1 MSRGRAQVSKAPK
14 RTLQHL
20 GTEQANVSSAALDT
34 LSARE
39 IAEIINAEDTRV
51 PLAVLTAISEI
62 AKAIDAVA
70 QALAAGG
77 RLIYVGAGTSGRIAA
92 LDAAEC
98 PPTFNTS
105 AKTVQ
110 FVMSGGEKAL
120 SRASEAQ
127 EDWPALGRRD
137 IAKRKPGRRD
147 VVIGVSA
154 SGRTPYTV
162 AALRYARSHGAT
174 TVAVT
179 NNRGSWLERVA
190 DIAIVAEV
198 GAEVVAG
205 STRMKA
211 GTAQKMILNMLSTG
225 AMARLGYVYG
235 NLMVNVHVRN
245 KKLLERGITVLQCAA
260 GIGRNAAKD
269 GLKAGGNSVPVALVM
284 LKAGVS
290 RKQAERRLKAARGNV
305 RQAIGR

>member
-1 MSRGRAQVSKAPK
+1 M
-14 RTLQHL
+14 
-20 GTEQANVSSAALDT
+20 
-34 LSARE
+34 
-39 IAEIINAEDTRV
+39 
-51 PLAVLTAISEI
+51 
-62 AKAIDAVA
+62 
-70 QALAAGG
+70 
-77 RLIYVGAGTSGRIAA
+77 
-92 LDAAEC
+92 
-98 PPTFNTS
+98 
-105 AKTVQ
+105 
-110 FVMSGGEKAL
+110 
-120 SRASEAQ
+120 
-127 EDWPALGRRD
+127 
-137 IAKRKPGRRD
+137 
-147 VVIGVSA
+147 VVGVSA

-235 NLMVNVHVRN
+235 NLMVNVHVNN
-245 KKLLERGITVLQCAA
+245 KKLLERGISILQAAA
-260 GIGRNAAKD
+260 GVSRDIARQA
-269 GLKAGGNSVPVALVM
+269 LKAGGNSVPIALGM

-290 RKQAERRLKAARGNV
+290 KAEAQRRLKAARGNV
-305 RQAIGR
+305 RKAIESCASNPY